1 MKVARVKLLEKEK
14 IGRVSKLHISLKL
27 NTLHEKQKV
36 NLGAYIV
43 NELTTYEHEIGV
55 EKTWAV

>member
-27 NTLHEKQKV
+27 NTLYERQKV